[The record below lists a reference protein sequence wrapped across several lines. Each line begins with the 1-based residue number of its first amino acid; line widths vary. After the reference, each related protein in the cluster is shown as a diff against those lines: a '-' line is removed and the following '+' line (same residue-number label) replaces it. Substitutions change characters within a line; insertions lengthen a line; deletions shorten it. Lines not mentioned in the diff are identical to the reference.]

1 VKGKNIYMSNGFVRV
16 ANRSEILPGEVK
28 SFLVDNES
36 IAICNV
42 GGNFYAIKDECTHM
56 EFPLSDGMLDNETIT
71 CAYHGAEFNVKTG
84 AALCMPAVEPVE
96 TYELKVNG
104 DDIYVLLD

>member
-1 VKGKNIYMSNGFVRV
+1 MNDGFIRV
-16 ANRSEILPGEVK
+16 ADRSEILPGEIK

-42 GGNFYAIKDECTHM
+42 GGNFFAIKDECTHM
-56 EFPLSDGMLDNETIT
+56 EFPLSDGVLDNETII

-84 AALCMPAVEPVE
+84 EALCMPAVEPVE
-96 TYELKVNG
+96 TYELRVEG
-104 DDIYVLLD
+104 DDIYILFD